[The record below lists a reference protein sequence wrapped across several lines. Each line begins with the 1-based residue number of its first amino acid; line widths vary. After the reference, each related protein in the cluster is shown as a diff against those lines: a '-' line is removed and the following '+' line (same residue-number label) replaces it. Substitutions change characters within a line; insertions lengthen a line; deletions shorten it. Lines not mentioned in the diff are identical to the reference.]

1 MPGLHFAAEKF
12 PDAGEMLLGGHAR
25 LDRGAARRQLVENGD
40 VKITIKCERKRARDG
55 RGSEDEDVRG
65 VAMRRGF
72 VHQALALQDAEAVL
86 LVDGDKAKAGE
97 LDIVLDERVG
107 ANDELGFGGT
117 NALQRSG
124 FFCAFQAADE
134 QLGAIPAGSENA
146 ARGKKML
153 DGKNFR
159 GRHESGLE
167 RNDGFAAADI
177 ALEKAIHGRGL
188 LKVRG
193 DFREDALLRS
203 GGLERKNAFERFAH
217 AVFANAEGDGVF
229 FAGGLAVERETELI
243 EKKFFEDQALLRG
256 RAKGV
261 ERI

>member
-1 MPGLHFAAEKF
+1 M
-12 PDAGEMLLGGHAR
+12 
-25 LDRGAARRQLVENGD
+25 
-40 VKITIKCERKRARDG
+40 
-55 RGSEDEDVRG
+55 RG

-86 LVDGDKAKAGE
+86 LVD
-97 LDIVLDERVG
+97 ERVG
-107 ANDELGFGGT
+107 ANDELGFAGT

-159 GRHESGLE
+159 GRHESGLTAVFDGDDGDLE